1 MTTLRYRIAHQTVLH
16 YDRPASSSHNEVRMT
31 PVNEPGQ
38 LTLDSRLRA
47 RPITWNATYTDYWGT
62 TVMSLESLA
71 PHEELAIEVLSTVE
85 RSDAE
90 RLRGHGLTWAELTDD
105 AVVDAQLEFLTR
117 RRRTRL
123 DDAVL
128 AEWTGELECLSPAE
142 TVEAVSRRVHEQV
155 RYMPGVT
162 TVNSDA
168 QHTVET
174 RQGVCQDLTHLT
186 ITLLRHL
193 GVPARYVSGYVCPI
207 PDLPVGGTAVGESHA
222 WLEWW
227 DGAWLPV
234 DPTNMNPVGLE
245 HVVVA
250 RGRDYD
256 DVPPMR
262 GVYQGV
268 GTSTLSVQVEF
279 TRLG

>member
-16 YDRPASSSHNEVRMT
+16 YDHPASSSHNEVRMT
-31 PVNEPGQ
+31 PANEPGQ
-38 LTLDSRLRA
+38 LTLESRLRA
-47 RPITWNATYTDYWGT
+47 RPITWNATYTDYWGA

-71 PHEELAIEVLSTVE
+71 PHDELSIEVLSTVE
-85 RSDAE
+85 RTDVE
-90 RLRGHGLTWAELTDD
+90 PVIGHGLSWEDLTDD
-105 AVVDAQLEFLTR
+105 AVTDAQLEFLAR
-117 RRRTRL
+117 RRRTTL
-123 DDAVL
+123 DREVL
-128 AEWTGELECLSPAE
+128 AEWTSGLEDLSPAE
-142 TVEAVSRRVHEQV
+142 TVLAVSQRVHDRV
-155 RYMPGVT
+155 RYVPGVT

-168 QHTVET
+168 RNTVEAG
-174 RQGVCQDLTHLT
+174 QGVCQDLTHLT

-193 GVPARYVSGYVCPI
+193 GVPARYVSGYVCPTRGLAI
-207 PDLPVGGTAVGESHA
+207 GGTAVGESHA

-227 DGAWLPV
+227 DGVWLPV
-234 DPTNMNPVGLE
+234 DPTNMTPVALE

-262 GVYQGV
+262 GVYQGL
-268 GTSTLSVQVEF
+268 GTSTLSVRVEF